1 MVGSARLTLESVNYS
16 VLNINNRES
25 RLISKKVSLRSPF
38 PFINCYAAFVRI
50 ERCYVSGE
58 SFDYG

>member
-1 MVGSARLTLESVNYS
+1 VVGSARLTLESVNYS

-38 PFINCYAAFVRI
+38 PFISTYAASVRI
-50 ERCYVSGE
+50 TRCYVAME
-58 SFDYG
+58 AR